1 MATVNLKT
9 VAGRGRIA
17 PRRDPYWEK
26 LEDTLHIGWRKMAA
40 GGDATWL
47 ARMLNPATGKRIFKT
62 LGVLADMADASRY
75 DAAKRAAE
83 AWAKHVTTGGVT
95 EPKTVAE
102 ACAAYVV
109 HLRTAKGEKAAAD
122 AQRRFKQYVTDDA
135 RFSATEVVKLT
146 PAIVGAWRSRL
157 AARPVQRSGRGSKPA
172 VATEKQRSASSLN
185 RDMTPFRAA
194 LNHSFERQWVT
205 SDFAWRSALKPIK
218 GADQSRD
225 VYLDMTQRQ
234 QLIQAAGGLSEF
246 VRVQAQLPVRPG
258 ALAALTVADFDP
270 RLNQVS
276 IVLDKTGPRKITL
289 PASTAALFAQACR
302 NKLPAAPLFAR
313 PDGKAWDKDA
323 WKYPFKAA
331 ALEAGLPATAV
342 LYSLRHS
349 AITDLVRGGLPLLTI
364 AQLAGTSVRMIEK
377 HYGQYQADAATA
389 ALARIA
395 L

>member
-1 MATVNLKT
+1 MASVNLKT

-26 LEDTLHIGWRKMAA
+26 IEDTLHIGWRRMTA

-47 ARMLNPATGKRIFKT
+47 ARMLDPATGKRIFKT
-62 LGVLADMADASRY
+62 LGVLADVADASRF

-83 AWAKHVTTGGVT
+83 AWAKHVTTGGIT

-102 ACAAYVV
+102 TCAAYVE
-109 HLRTAKGEKAAAD
+109 HLRKEKSEKSAAD
-122 AQRRFKQYVTDDA
+122 AQRRFKQYVTDDV
-135 RFSATEVVKLT
+135 RFAATEVAKLT

-157 AARPVQRSGRGSKPA
+157 AARPVQRSSRGNKPA
-172 VATEKQRSASSLN
+172 VATEKQRSPSSLN

-194 LNHSFERQWVT
+194 LNYAFERQWVT

-225 VYLDMTQRQ
+225 VYLDMAQRQ

-246 VRVQAQLPVRPG
+246 VRVLAQLPVRPG
-258 ALAALTVADFDP
+258 ALAALTVADFDQ
-270 RLNQVS
+270 RLSQVS

-302 NKLPAAPLFAR
+302 NKLPATPLFTR

-331 ALEAGLPATAV
+331 AQAAGLPAGAV

-377 HYGQYQADAATA
+377 HYGQHQADAATA